1 MFSDKAPYIVTILMA
16 ALTWALT
23 HVADRLLATPMLQ
36 YEVQDLSSQG
46 RQTQYLT
53 FKNITRDKTF
63 RGVHLVLTAPADGL
77 FTQGAVIPVQ
87 PASEG
92 DKPYQLVGRTFE
104 FTFPELQPG
113 WKVEI
118 SVDYTGS
125 GRPSIR
131 LSSSD
136 QTIYAV
142 KPSLETWLVEY
153 DLEVLLGLAVLW
165 IVLLGLIWLFGPR
178 KRVVCY
184 DT

>member
-1 MFSDKAPYIVTILMA
+1 MFSDKAPYVVTILMA
-16 ALTWALT
+16 ALTWSLT

-63 RGVHLVLTAPADGL
+63 RGVRLVMTAPADGL

-92 DKPYQLVGRTFE
+92 DRPYQMVGRTFE

-125 GRPSIR
+125 APPTIR
-131 LSSSD
+131 LSSSE

-142 KPSLETWLVEY
+142 KPSVETWLVEY
-153 DLEVLLGLAVLW
+153 ELYILIGFAAIWVFLLV
-165 IVLLGLIWLFGPR
+165 LIWLLSPR
-178 KRVVCY
+178 KRAVCY